1 MDLSLNIHVFLCMV
15 VCLAAAALY
24 EVHKGF
30 LRNAY
35 RGDDNQNQDHQISA
49 YGSDNGDQAFRQKA
63 ADQTSALS
71 TGRGCH
77 IDIHDLSAGAQPC
90 PKQEFAESAE

>member
-35 RGDDNQNQDHQISA
+35 RGDDNQHQDHQISA